1 MGEPKALLHVGDRR
15 LVERALEAAADF
27 PRVLVTSDAVAA
39 HVDAR
44 SGLSIVINDAPERG
58 MTHSLALADA
68 AIADRSAAIAVLL
81 ADTPLVDAALVRRVV
96 DALGDADV
104 AYPVRD
110 GVPGHPV
117 VFGPRVR
124 PAIARL
130 PDGDTLRQLRADSR
144 WTRVEVV
151 HEDDRPFMDVDTP
164 EDLRRLRERLEPL
177 PPVENS

>member
-1 MGEPKALLHVGDRR
+1 MGEPKVLLHVGEQR
-15 LVERALEAAADF
+15 LVQRALAATGDF
-27 PRVLVTSDAVAA
+27 PCVLVTSDAVAA
-39 HVDAR
+39 QVGTR
-44 SGLSIVINDAPERG
+44 PGLSVVINDAPERG
-58 MTHSLALADA
+58 MTHSLALADE

-81 ADTPLVDAALVRRVV
+81 ADTPLVDAALVRHVV
-96 DALGDADV
+96 DARGDADV

-124 PAIARL
+124 PAIAGH
-130 PDGDTLRQLRADSR
+130 PDGDTLRTLRSDAR

-151 HEDDRPFMDVDTP
+151 HEDDRPFADVDTP

-177 PPVENS
+177 PPTENS